1 LVVPVAVVP
10 AQPAEIQG
18 QPVPTY
24 LVVSSYAQRDPA
36 FQHLWPEHAGQWQL
50 VLQHVWRPSA
60 LVWLDW
66 EDARQPQHVPTASV
80 TVYRFRE

>member
-1 LVVPVAVVP
+1 
-10 AQPAEIQG
+10 
-18 QPVPTY
+18 
-24 LVVSSYAQRDPA
+24 
-36 FQHLWPEHAGQWQL
+36 
-50 VLQHVWRPSA
+50 VWRPSA